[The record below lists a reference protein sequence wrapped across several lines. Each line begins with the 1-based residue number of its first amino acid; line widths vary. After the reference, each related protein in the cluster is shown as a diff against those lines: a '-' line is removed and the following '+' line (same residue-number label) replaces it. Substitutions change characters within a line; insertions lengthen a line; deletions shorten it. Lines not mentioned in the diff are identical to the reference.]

1 MRNTSNFFAYLSR
14 LRWIKRWGLMRNAEP
29 ENVMEHSWEV
39 ATIAHALALTH
50 NHVFNGQVD
59 ANAIATAALYHDASE
74 VITGDLPTPIK
85 YHSKSIT
92 EAYQQIEQQAEAELI
107 ALLPDELKQAY
118 QTCFDSKL
126 QPEINQRI
134 LKVADTL
141 SAHLK
146 CLAELRA
153 GNLEFKQ
160 SAEITKQKID
170 SYQMPEADYF
180 MSVFVPA
187 YQLPLERLLTNSE
200 I

>member
-170 SYQMPEADYF
+170 SYQIPEADYF

>member
-1 MRNTSNFFAYLSR
+1 MTNTSTFFAYLSR
-14 LRWIKRWGLMRNAEP
+14 LRWIRRWGLMRNAEP

-39 ATIAHALALTH
+39 ATIAHALALIH
-50 NHVFNGQVD
+50 NHVFNGNVD
-59 ANAIATAALYHDASE
+59 ANEIATAGLYHDASE

-92 EAYQQIEQQAEAELI
+92 NAYQQIEMQAETELI
-107 ALLPDELKQAY
+107 ALLPDELKQSY
-118 QTCFDSKL
+118 QQCFDSKQ
-126 QPEINQRI
+126 QPEINQRL
-134 LKVADTL
+134 LKAADTL

-160 SAEITKQKID
+160 SAEITKQKIED
-170 SYQMPEADYF
+170 FDMPEADYF
-180 MSVFVPA
+180 MDVFVPA
-187 YQLPLERLLTNSE
+187 YQLPLERLLTN

>member
-1 MRNTSNFFAYLSR
+1 MTNTSTFFAYLSR
-14 LRWIKRWGLMRNAEP
+14 LRWIRRWGLMRNAEP

-39 ATIAHALALTH
+39 ATIAHALALIH
-50 NHVFNGQVD
+50 NHVFNGNVD
-59 ANAIATAALYHDASE
+59 ANEIATAGLYHDASE

-92 EAYQQIEQQAEAELI
+92 NAYQQIEKQAETELI
-107 ALLPDELKQAY
+107 ELLPDELKRAY
-118 QTCFDSKL
+118 QQCFDSKQ
-126 QPEINQRI
+126 QPEINQRL
-134 LKVADTL
+134 LKAADTL

-160 SAEITKQKID
+160 SAEITKQKIED
-170 SYQMPEADYF
+170 FKMPEVYYF
-180 MSVFVPA
+180 MAVFVPA
-187 YQLPLERLLTNSE
+187 YELPLERVLTN